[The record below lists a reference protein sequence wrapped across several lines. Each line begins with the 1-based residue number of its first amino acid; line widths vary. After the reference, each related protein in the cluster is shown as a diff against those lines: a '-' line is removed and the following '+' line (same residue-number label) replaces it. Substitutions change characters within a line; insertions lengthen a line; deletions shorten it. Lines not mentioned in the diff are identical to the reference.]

1 MFDLIY
7 RVAAPVGVDQDPTF
21 EKKPNPDP
29 TFEKKNPYP
38 HPTFEKKP
46 DADP

>member
-21 EKKPNPDP
+21 EKKPNLDSDS
-29 TFEKKNPYP
+29 TFGKKNPD
-38 HPTFEKKP
+38 P
-46 DADP
+46 DPDPI